1 LIEEKDGEN
10 ASEQTL
16 AKMSKIKLINR
27 NLAKQGKENSNDKIV
42 TEYSD
47 DSLDSEEEESEM
59 KNNQE
64 FVFILFPLCNIL
76 NIDKSR
82 ILLR

>member
-1 LIEEKDGEN
+1 MIEEKDGEN

>member
-1 LIEEKDGEN
+1 MIEEKDGEN

-16 AKMSKIKLINR
+16 AKMSKIKVINK

-64 FVFILFPLCNIL
+64 FVFLLVFLCNIL
-76 NIDKSR
+76 NIGKSK